1 MKIVLDT
8 LGGDHPPQ
16 ELIVGGIAAAR
27 EYDVQIIF
35 AGDEKLIHHELHGK
49 SGFEYSILHA
59 PEEIIMEDSPSEAV
73 RKKQNSSLVQG
84 IRAVRKH
91 EADAF
96 VSPANTGAVMAGA
109 LFNLGRIHGID
120 RPGLGV
126 VLPTLEGHRRTL
138 MVDVGANADCSPEN
152 LLQFA
157 IMGDV
162 YAREILDVAEPKI
175 GLLNIGEESQKGDA
189 QTLKA
194 FTLLKQELKNFGGN
208 VESNH
213 VLEGGYDVVVC
224 DGFTGNICV
233 KAYEGAAHITVEF
246 LKRAIKKSLLAKIGV
261 PFLLPT
267 LRHVKKETSAV
278 EFGGAPLLGV
288 KGVVIIAHG
297 NSNAEAIKNAIRV
310 AKNAVEHQV
319 VKKIER
325 GIRESLIHLG
335 MLAPAA

>member
-16 ELIVGGIAAAR
+16 ELIAGGIAAAK
-27 EYDVQIIF
+27 EYDVHIIF
-35 AGDEKLIHHELHGK
+35 AGDEKLIQQELQGK
-49 SGFEYSILHA
+49 SGFSYAILHA
-59 PEEIIMEDSPSEAV
+59 PEEIIMEDAPSEAV

-157 IMGDV
+157 IMGNV
-162 YAREILDVAEPKI
+162 YAREILNVAEPKI
-175 GLLNIGEESQKGDA
+175 GLLNIGEEPQKGDA

-194 FTLLKQELKNFGGN
+194 FSLLQQELRNFRGN
-208 VESNH
+208 VESN
-213 VLEGGYDVVVC
+213 
-224 DGFTGNICV
+224 
-233 KAYEGAAHITVEF
+233 
-246 LKRAIKKSLLAKIGV
+246 
-261 PFLLPT
+261 
-267 LRHVKKETSAV
+267 
-278 EFGGAPLLGV
+278 
-288 KGVVIIAHG
+288 
-297 NSNAEAIKNAIRV
+297 
-310 AKNAVEHQV
+310 
-319 VKKIER
+319 
-325 GIRESLIHLG
+325 
-335 MLAPAA
+335 